1 MKTTFLPGGLSF
13 WEYGSSVCNDLQLDL
28 AGFFDLGA
36 SAIVAEEPP
45 GGKPKLL
52 DRVRSIMRVR
62 RYSIRTEDAYLDWM
76 RRFILFHKKRHPSEM
91 GEAEITEF
99 LTYLATERNVAA
111 ATQNQALSALL
122 FLYEQV
128 LERKLKFM
136 GDVERVS
143 RPPKIPVVFTKKEVR
158 AVLAHL
164 KGDYRMMAELL
175 YGSGLR
181 LMECVR
187 LRVKDVDFGY
197 NHIVVRDGKGQKDRV
212 TVLPDH
218 VRSRLRTHMGHV
230 RAIHQRDLERGGG
243 NVYLP
248 FALHRKYLNAERS
261 WMWQYVFPAAKVSV
275 DPRAEAADLR
285 SAVSHSTH
293 STSSGHRAG
302 SGPAGGWRSE
312 GRRMTGESGETLS
325 VARQGGK
332 VEMRP
337 NLSAGA
343 PKAAREAR
351 AVPEP
356 ERSRGTEVP
365 PTLSKM
371 VMRRHHV
378 QEKNLQ
384 NAVKAAIRE
393 AGVHKAASCH
403 TFRHSFATHLLE
415 SGSDI
420 RTVQELLGHK
430 DVSTTMI
437 YTHVLNRPGIGV
449 KSPLD

>member
-1 MKTTFLPGGLSF
+1 
-13 WEYGSSVCNDLQLDL
+13 
-28 AGFFDLGA
+28 
-36 SAIVAEEPP
+36 
-45 GGKPKLL
+45 
-52 DRVRSIMRVR
+52 
-62 RYSIRTEDAYLDWM
+62 
-76 RRFILFHKKRHPSEM
+76 M
-91 GEAEITEF
+91 GEVEISEF

-128 LERKLKFM
+128 LERKLKFLAN
-136 GDVERVS
+136 VERAS

-212 TVLPDH
+212 TVLPEG
-218 VRSRLRTHMGHV
+218 VRSRLRTHLGHV
-230 RAIHQRDLERGGG
+230 REIHQRDLECGGG

-248 FALHRKYLNAERS
+248 FALHRKYPNAERS

-275 DPRAEAADLR
+275 DPRSDGELRNADGGIGEKRGRSFEKLTSGKLKGETGGGGQRSRLR
-285 SAVSHSTH
+285 QGYGVAGRGQKSEGGEGEGSAVID
-293 STSSGHRAG
+293 R
-302 SGPAGGWRSE
+302 RY
-312 GRRMTGESGETLS
+312 RRMDEEELVGRDG
-325 VARQGGK
+325 ARPS
-332 VEMRP
+332 RP
-337 NLSAGA
+337 
-343 PKAAREAR
+343 
-351 AVPEP
+351 
-356 ERSRGTEVP
+356 EV
-365 PTLSKM
+365 
-371 VMRRHHV
+371 VIRRHHV

-384 NAVKAAIRE
+384 NAVKVAIRE
-393 AGVHKAASCH
+393 AGIHKAASCH

-415 SGSDI
+415 NGSDI

-437 YTHVLNRPGIGV
+437 YTHVLNKPGVGV
-449 KSPLD
+449 RSPLD